1 MLVFKFTHSYMTIFA
16 QKYCKF
22 LLKISNKIVSLF
34 FVKITAD
41 KKAKQP
47 TKSFKLKLLALTI
60 TSELKIS
67 PFMGIDF
74 LF

>member
-1 MLVFKFTHSYMTIFA
+1 
-16 QKYCKF
+16 
-22 LLKISNKIVSLF
+22 LLILIEDSQYDFSLF
-34 FVKITAD
+34 FYKVTAD

-47 TKSFKLKLLALTI
+47 TTSFKLKLLALTI
-60 TSELKIS
+60 TSKLKIS

>member
-1 MLVFKFTHSYMTIFA
+1 LIIF
-16 QKYCKF
+16 C
-22 LLKISNKIVSLF
+22 
-34 FVKITAD
+34 KITAD